1 MLSYCEK
8 PYEGELLYGF
18 ALRMYRY
25 NEEPESFR
33 RFAFRNFGIGY
44 GTGRGT
50 KIPYDYVTDAE
61 RAAAEN
67 IRLRSFPDIRRLV
80 FEMLPTGT
88 ILPFMRFSHQARYM
102 EAVLHGAHN
111 FIRPVR
117 TTRSLPYLKLCPDC
131 MREDIKRYGEAY
143 YHAEHHIP
151 GMKICPKH
159 LCPLKM
165 ARTERAASS

>member
-61 RAAAEN
+61 RAAVEN

-80 FEMLPTGT
+80 FEMLPTGQSFRSCVF
-88 ILPFMRFSHQARYM
+88 P
-102 EAVLHGAHN
+102 
-111 FIRPVR
+111 IRPGIWKPSC
-117 TTRSLPYLKLCPDC
+117 TAP
-131 MREDIKRYGEAY
+131 I
-143 YHAEHHIP
+143 I
-151 GMKICPKH
+151 
-159 LCPLKM
+159 
-165 ARTERAASS
+165 SSGR

>member
-50 KIPYDYVTDAE
+50 K
-61 RAAAEN
+61 
-67 IRLRSFPDIRRLV
+67 SH
-80 FEMLPTGT
+80 T
-88 ILPFMRFSHQARYM
+88 IMSRTWSEQ
-102 EAVLHGAHN
+102 
-111 FIRPVR
+111 RPK
-117 TTRSLPYLKLCPDC
+117 T
-131 MREDIKRYGEAY
+131 
-143 YHAEHHIP
+143 
-151 GMKICPKH
+151 
-159 LCPLKM
+159 
-165 ARTERAASS
+165 

>member
-80 FEMLPTGT
+80 FEMLPTGA

-102 EAVLHGAHN
+102 EASCTAP
-111 FIRPVR
+111 I
-117 TTRSLPYLKLCPDC
+117 
-131 MREDIKRYGEAY
+131 I
-143 YHAEHHIP
+143 
-151 GMKICPKH
+151 
-159 LCPLKM
+159 
-165 ARTERAASS
+165 SSGP

>member
-61 RAAAEN
+61 RAAVEN
-67 IRLRSFPDIRRLV
+67 IRLRSFRIYGVWCLKCCRRGNPSV
-80 FEMLPTGT
+80 HAFFPSGQVYGSR
-88 ILPFMRFSHQARYM
+88 PAR
-102 EAVLHGAHN
+102 
-111 FIRPVR
+111 RP
-117 TTRSLPYLKLCPDC
+117 
-131 MREDIKRYGEAY
+131 
-143 YHAEHHIP
+143 
-151 GMKICPKH
+151 
-159 LCPLKM
+159 
-165 ARTERAASS
+165 

>member
-18 ALRMYRY
+18 ALRMYRH

-50 KIPYDYVTDAE
+50 KILYDYVTDAE

-80 FEMLPTGT
+80 FEMLPTGA
-88 ILPFMRFSHQARYM
+88 ILPFHDVFP
-102 EAVLHGAHN
+102 
-111 FIRPVR
+111 IRPGIWKPSC
-117 TTRSLPYLKLCPDC
+117 TAP
-131 MREDIKRYGEAY
+131 I
-143 YHAEHHIP
+143 I
-151 GMKICPKH
+151 
-159 LCPLKM
+159 
-165 ARTERAASS
+165 SSGP

>member
-18 ALRMYRY
+18 ALRMYRH

-50 KIPYDYVTDAE
+50 KILYDYVTDAE

-117 TTRSLPYLKLCPDC
+117 TTRSLSLSQALSGLHEGGYKTVWGSLLPCGTP
-131 MREDIKRYGEAY
+131 
-143 YHAEHHIP
+143 
-151 GMKICPKH
+151 
-159 LCPLKM
+159 
-165 ARTERAASS
+165 